1 MKKKELL
8 ELLKTTITINND
20 LYEDDDFAAWE
31 ELNLFLNNK
40 QVKEKIT
47 SDYEYNNSCY
57 LSKYYDD
64 YEDKINIDFITVDGN
79 STYYSYVDLDT
90 MIEEIKK
97 SYIED
102 DEEITKKKLFK
113 FFLGDWNKK
122 ELKRLLL
129 RSFKNYLL
137 SNERKEEM
145 KEIKDRFKI
154 NYYFL
159 NVENIIENM
168 YESFYHC
175 NYNDIEEIADNYLN
189 DIIIEIQEVLYQFID
204 KVNKFVDIY
213 NYVNGE
219 ELERI
224 EQVG

>member
-20 LYEDDDFAAWE
+20 LYEDDDFASWE
-31 ELNLFLNNK
+31 ELNNFLEEK

-90 MIEEIKK
+90 MIEELKK

-102 DEEITKKKLFK
+102 DEEITKKELFK
-113 FFLGDWNKK
+113 FFLGDWEKQ

-129 RSFKNYLL
+129 KSFKNYLL
-137 SNERKEEM
+137 SNNRQEEM
-145 KEIKDRFKI
+145 EEIKDRFKI
-154 NYYFL
+154 SFYFL
-159 NVENIIENM
+159 NIKNIIENM
-168 YESFYHC
+168 YDSFYQY